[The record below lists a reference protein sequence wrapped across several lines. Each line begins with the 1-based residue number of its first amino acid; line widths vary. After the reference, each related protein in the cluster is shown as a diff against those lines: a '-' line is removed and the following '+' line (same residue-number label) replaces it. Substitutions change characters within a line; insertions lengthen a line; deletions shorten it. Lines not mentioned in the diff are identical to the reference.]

1 MEGIFIKLCRKV
13 KHRDMNK
20 TDKYT
25 LNNARTQRIEIMLI
39 FRKIETFWVSH
50 PYVRVLYFNENVQ
63 GTNLTDTE

>member
-1 MEGIFIKLCRKV
+1 
-13 KHRDMNK
+13 MNK